1 MIFLHSQLN
10 PQELDIFLVKIRD
23 SSPLEDI
30 NANPF
35 FHLVKPT
42 TENLKKYQFRYAKSK
57 LLLLLDLIMLL
68 PRIII
73 KIVFS
78 LSLSFY
84 SLRESRAYRSQ
95 ELGQCKYLYLS
106 HYTYGQDPNKND
118 IFFGKNI
125 DSLDCFTFF
134 LNHTRTNASRI
145 LDSFHKVGKTKVA
158 VNTKS
163 IGPFALIQLHL
174 HQIRVSRWLITTSI
188 QNRSLGIDEKR
199 ILFRASVFQHDRSTI
214 ANLVLQVTLKK
225 VMLRLNP
232 EYLVLT
238 LEGHAHEELII
249 KFTSRFFKQTRI
261 IGYQHAPVVPGQS
274 NLFRIVSILSAEDF
288 FLTSGETIQLLALS
302 HGFRCKVEIIGSL
315 KGRPYEFQVKETS
328 LTQVLVAPEGTR
340 ESLIQFVS
348 LINYLVPFLPK
359 VCFTLRMHPALGD
372 IGTKIVRSKLV
383 PNQRVAVSSSPLAED
398 LKKAHLVIFRSSS
411 LGIEGL
417 SFGAIPI
424 HFNQDSTD
432 SLNPLVTSG
441 TETLDFNTTGEILE
455 YLQSFDPKLTQNEE
469 FQKSCYE
476 IFNKYFS
483 RLQQINSLVG

>member
-10 PQELDIFLVKIRD
+10 PQELDIFLVKTRD

-68 PRIII
+68 PRIIF

-78 LSLSFY
+78 LLLSFY
-84 SLRESRAYRSQ
+84 SLRESRAYHSQ
-95 ELGQCKYLYLS
+95 KLGQCKYLYLS
-106 HYTYGQDPNKND
+106 HYTYGQNPSKND

-125 DSLDCFTFF
+125 DSRDCFTFF
-134 LNHTRTNASRI
+134 LNHTRVSASKI
-145 LDSFHKVGKTKVA
+145 LDSYYKEGKTKVA

-163 IGPFALIQLHL
+163 IAPFALIQLHV
-174 HQIRVSRWLITTSI
+174 HQIRVSLWLLIASI
-188 QNRSLGIDEKR
+188 KNRNLGIDEKR
-199 ILFRASVFQHDRSTI
+199 ILIRASVFQHDRSTI
-214 ANLVLQVTLKK
+214 ANFVLQMRLKEM
-225 VMLRLNP
+225 MLKLNP
-232 EYLVLT
+232 EYIVLT
-238 LEGHAHEELII
+238 LEGHAHEALLM
-249 KFTSRFFKQTRI
+249 KLTSRFFKQTKI
-261 IGYQHAPVVPGQS
+261 IGYQHAPVVPGQV
-274 NLFRIVSILSAEDF
+274 NLFRIASILRAEDF
-288 FLTSGETIQLLALS
+288 FLTSGEITQALALS
-302 HGFRCKVEIIGSL
+302 HEFRCKIEKLGSL
-315 KGRPYEFQVKETS
+315 KGRPYEYQNKDTS

-340 ESLIQFVS
+340 ESLIQFVN
-348 LINYLVPFLPK
+348 LINYLVPFLPG
-359 VCFTLRMHPALGD
+359 VSFTIRLHPALGD

-383 PNQRVAVSSSPLAED
+383 RRQKVAVSSGPLAAD

-424 HFNQDSTD
+424 HFNQESTD

-441 TETLDFNTTGEILE
+441 TETLEFNTACEILE

-483 RLQQINSLVG
+483 TLQKVNHLVG